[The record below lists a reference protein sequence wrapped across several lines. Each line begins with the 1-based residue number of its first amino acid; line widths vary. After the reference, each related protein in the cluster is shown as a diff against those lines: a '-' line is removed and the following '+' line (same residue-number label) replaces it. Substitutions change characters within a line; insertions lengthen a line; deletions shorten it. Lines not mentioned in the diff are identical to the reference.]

1 MLNNDPNK
9 TSSELTKDYAR
20 VSRYLQNVSAAVGE
34 LVLVINTLA
43 TISGR
48 TRRVSELLE
57 TVEAL
62 DLHPTA
68 PFKRREVVRDRRSN
82 PWLEGIDEWLGAW
95 KERCDKEYQQ
105 RYVMSHSDF
114 FLSQRITNL
123 LTQNQQHVP
132 KGPSLGRRRHL
143 CAGRDHQFRGCRYY
157 FTRRYLLG

>member
-1 MLNNDPNK
+1 MGDQLLIKYWATIAGYFVMWIPLLLNNDPEK

-68 PFKRREVVRDRRSN
+68 PFKRREVVRERRTN
-82 PWLEGIDEWLGAW
+82 PWLEGFDEWLTTW
-95 KERCDKEYQQ
+95 KERCDQEYQQ
-105 RYVMSHSDF
+105 RYV
-114 FLSQRITNL
+114 LS
-123 LTQNQQHVP
+123 
-132 KGPSLGRRRHL
+132 PSP
-143 CAGRDHQFRGCRYY
+143 D
-157 FTRRYLLG
+157 RYLDKIDSLCLL